1 MLLFI
6 TNHANMLSLP
16 ETMNGIVKRLA
27 IKKKAYRDVYE
38 VKRTENILVLGA
50 SCIELD
56 RESLGRLIVKEIKG
70 MNYHRRPKSLGF
82 EFTGFAYGTFCDPSE
97 VLIICEW

>member
-1 MLLFI
+1 
-6 TNHANMLSLP
+6 MLSISQ
-16 ETMNGIVKRLA
+16 TMDGLVKRLA

-56 RESLGRLIVKEIKG
+56 RESLGRLIVRDVKDLH
-70 MNYHRRPKSLGF
+70 YHRRPKSVGF
-82 EFTGFAYGTFCDPSE
+82 ELNGAPYGTFCDPSE
-97 VLIICEW
+97 VLIVCKW